1 VEVITEADI
10 ERFAKK
16 FPDAKAS
23 LSNWLEKTKSA
34 SWNTMEDVKQTFPSV
49 SYIPKNVYCFNIQGN
64 SYRLETTISFILQF
78 VEILEFSTHASYG
91 KRNKKRK

>member
-23 LSNWLEKTKSA
+23 LGHWLEKTRNS
-34 SWNTMEDVKQTFPSV
+34 SWSTLEDVRQTFPSV
-49 SYIPKNVYCFNIQGN
+49 SYIPKNLYCFNIQGN
-64 SYRLETTISFILQF
+64 SYRLETAISFTLQ
-78 VEILEFSTHASYG
+78 VVSVLEFGTHADYD